1 MKVLLIVVS
10 SIRKVIELCG
20 RTAGSG
26 SREARHARDP
36 KNPDIRVRFDAGP
49 PAPPGPTRTARYQLV
64 ISSPDGYILLTM
76 AWRDRN

>member
-1 MKVLLIVVS
+1 MKALLIVVS

-36 KNPDIRVRFDAGP
+36 KNPDAYVRFNWGP
-49 PAPPGPTRTARYQLV
+49 GARQACHGPARYQLV
-64 ISSPDGYILLTM
+64 ISSPGGYIPLAM
-76 AWRDRN
+76 A